1 MNTGLFITL
10 EGPEGAGKTTQ
21 TARLAA
27 WLGGLGLTVHTT
39 REPGAGKIGAQIR
52 QVLLNPE
59 NVGLNPL
66 TEALLMAADRAQ
78 HVADELR
85 PALLQGQVVICDRY
99 IDSHIAYQ
107 GYGRGLSVA
116 WLQDLNKTATDGLL
130 PDLTLLLQL
139 PVQVGLART
148 QKRGEADRMEQEQLA
163 FHQRL
168 HDGYAAIAAAE
179 PLRVR
184 VIDAAADE
192 DTVQEQIRAAVRE
205 VLLGKGLVAEDALR

>member
-10 EGPEGAGKTTQ
+10 EGPEGAGKSTQ

-27 WLGGLGLTVHTT
+27 WLGDLGMAVYTT

-85 PALLQGQVVICDRY
+85 PALAQGQVVICDRY

-148 QKRGEADRMEQEQLA
+148 KKRGDADRMENEQLA

-179 PLRVR
+179 PQRVC
-184 VIDAAADE
+184 VINAAADE
-192 DTVQEQIRAAVRE
+192 DAVQAQIRAAVGD
-205 VLLGKGLVAEDALR
+205 LLLRKGLVAEDALR